1 MAFSSARTQHR
12 DIPAKTLRAPQK
24 PAVTAADAV
33 RLAARRSVD
42 GEAEIT
48 ELLSAGIYYFAVEA
62 QGDAKKSGTNYDI
75 DLSLER
81 QTPGMLA

>member
-33 RLAARRSVD
+33 CENLF
-42 GEAEIT
+42 E
-48 ELLSAGIYYFAVEA
+48 
-62 QGDAKKSGTNYDI
+62 
-75 DLSLER
+75 
-81 QTPGMLA
+81 